1 MLVELLRG
9 ARTLPLD
16 YYKELICSWCR
27 IVYDLSMYEVQ
38 DCLALYRHSDLLFDR
53 LQREVMQ
60 ADLRTDM
67 RQRYLDAHHSISQ
80 SESRD
85 RERQRNHAA
94 DA

>member
-16 YYKELICSWCR
+16 YYKELICSWRR
-27 IVYDLSMYEVQ
+27 IVYDLSMHEAQ

-67 RQRYLDAHHSISQ
+67 RQRYLDAHRSISQ
-80 SESRD
+80 GESRD
-85 RERQRNHAA
+85 RGGRRGRAA